1 MSLLRI
7 NSSVGQILTIYILT
21 NEWVLWK
28 VIYIGLKV
36 VLDSNNLSKPNL
48 LHLSPHCLSYPIVWK
63 QSQWIVN
70 FKYKLHYIK
79 GFEVSLI
86 WDLNLL
92 WKTKQTFRLD
102 IRGKIQVIHKNNIF
116 LIQNLSF
123 FLKKTQHKQ
132 HLFTHFVD
140 FILFLYFIQQ
150 NNK

>member
-92 WKTKQTFRLD
+92 W
-102 IRGKIQVIHKNNIF
+102 
-116 LIQNLSF
+116 
-123 FLKKTQHKQ
+123 
-132 HLFTHFVD
+132 
-140 FILFLYFIQQ
+140 
-150 NNK
+150 